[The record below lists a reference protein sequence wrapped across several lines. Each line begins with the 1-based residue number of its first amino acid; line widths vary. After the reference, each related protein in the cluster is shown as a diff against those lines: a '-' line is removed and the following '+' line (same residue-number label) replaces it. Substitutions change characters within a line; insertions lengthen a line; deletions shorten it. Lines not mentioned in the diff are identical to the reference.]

1 MSIIIGHQEFDRV
14 DKRNDML
21 SRAMDATRQS
31 LITTLFEDF
40 YDDPVS
46 YGNSTRWNPAGANT
60 SSFSFIAGDEA
71 GGSLIMSTGA
81 TANSLV
87 GLAPANAIGGTPWT
101 VATATPGKAFYLEA
115 KFKITTTPDAA
126 TKAYV
131 GFNDGTNTVL
141 CGVFGPNSATA
152 WAIQHSANEI
162 TTYVNFTGIGAVN
175 TSYHTVRLW
184 SSGLTGDMY
193 AQMDFDAAAPSNIMT
208 FTPTV
213 TYSKLRLWCRA
224 RNVGTAADQR
234 LQLANLFV
242 ACQP

>member
-1 MSIIIGHQEFDRV
+1 MIITGHGEFDQV
-14 DKRNDML
+14 SKVNDCFN
-21 SRAMDATRQS
+21 RAIDATRQKYLS
-31 LITTLFEDF
+31 TIFEDF

-60 SSFSFIAGDEA
+60 NSFSFIAGDEA
-71 GGSLIMSTGA
+71 GGSIIMSTGA
-81 TANSLV
+81 IANSLV
-87 GLAPANAIGGTPWT
+87 GLTPANSVGATPWT

-131 GFNDGTNTVL
+131 GFRDGTNSLL

-152 WAIQHSANEI
+152 WAIQHSADEI
-162 TTYVNFTGIGAVN
+162 TNYVNFTGIGAVN

-184 SSGLTGDMY
+184 STGLTADMF
-193 AQMDFDAAAPSNIMT
+193 AQMDFDGAAPSNVMQ

-234 LQLANLFV
+234 LQLAYLFC
-242 ACQP
+242 ATQP

>member
-1 MSIIIGHQEFDRV
+1 MIILGHGEFDQV
-14 DKRNDML
+14 DKFNDCFG
-21 SRAMDATRQS
+21 RAIDATRQKF
-31 LITTLFEDF
+31 LTTIYEDF

-60 SSFSFIAGDEA
+60 NSFSFIAGDEA
-71 GGSLIMSTGA
+71 GGSLILSTRA

-87 GLAPANAIGGTPWT
+87 GLTPANAIGGTPWT

-131 GFNDGTNTVL
+131 GFTDGTNTL
-141 CGVFGPNSATA
+141 LSGVFGPNSATA
-152 WAIQHSANEI
+152 WAVQHSANEI
-162 TTYVNFTGIGAVN
+162 TTYSNFTGIAAVN
-175 TSYHTVRLW
+175 TSYHTVKMW
-184 SSGLTGDMY
+184 STGQTGSVFT
-193 AQMDFDAAAPSNIMT
+193 QMDFDGASPSNVNEVV
-208 FTPTV
+208 PTV

-234 LQLANLFV
+234 LQLAYLFC
-242 ACQP
+242 ATQP